1 MQWSQ
6 QIKQWNRRFS
16 GIPVKGLTITA
27 VIALTAVLFYV
38 LPYVWPFAVALLCSR
53 LLEPFVGRVAKLL
66 RRIHLGRR
74 TATLLGMLLLFGV
87 AGTLVGLLLSR
98 LAQEVTAMARTL
110 PQLIGWLT
118 GVALP
123 NLRAL
128 YERYLALMPSHVPEL
143 VSNAIA
149 TLAQNAL
156 GWMAALSGWI
166 TSGAWSTA
174 LGIPQVLL
182 AMVLV
187 IMGTY
192 YFTADR
198 EHIAGFLSGM
208 VPQALRSRGNKVKRN
223 VVKSVAGQ
231 LKGQLLVS
239 LIVMGFLVALFWLF
253 RIPYGLLAG
262 IGIGLM
268 DALPVLGAG
277 LFLVPWSL
285 LSFIGG
291 DQTTGILMGAAYL
304 GTVIIRQIL
313 EPRIV
318 GRHLGLHPLV
328 TMAAMYAGFRLFG
341 VLGLLGGPV
350 LMSVL
355 RAVLKSE
362 DELMDK

>member
-6 QIKQWNRRFS
+6 QFKQWNRRFS
-16 GIPVKGLTITA
+16 GIPQKGLTVIT
-27 VIALTAVLFYV
+27 VIALTAVLFCV
-38 LPYVWPFAVALLCSR
+38 LPYVWPFAVALVCAR
-53 LLEPFVGRVAKLL
+53 LLEPFVSRMAVLL
-66 RRIHLGRR
+66 KRIRLGRK

-87 AGTLVGLLLSR
+87 VGTLIGLLLNR
-98 LAQEVTAMARTL
+98 LGQEVIAMARTL

-128 YERYLALMPSHVPEL
+128 YERYLALMPSHVPDL

-149 TLAQNAL
+149 TLAQNAV

-174 LGIPQVLL
+174 LGIPHVLL

-192 YFTADR
+192 YLTADR
-198 EHIAGFLSGM
+198 ERITAFFAGLIPRTLQHQGS
-208 VPQALRSRGNKVKRN
+208 KVKRN
-223 VVKSVAGQ
+223 VVQSIVGQ

-239 LIVMGFLVALFWLF
+239 VMIMGFLVVLFWLF
-253 RIPYGLLAG
+253 RVPYGLLAG

-277 LFLVPWSL
+277 LFLAPWSL

-291 DQTTGILMGAAYL
+291 DSATGILMGAAYL
-304 GTVIIRQIL
+304 GTVVIRQIL

-341 VLGLLGGPV
+341 VFGLLGGPV

-355 RAVLKSE
+355 RAVLKSDGNSNE
-362 DELMDK
+362 